1 MINYRFLNYKHY
13 KTFQDE
19 LDQISDDS
27 IVFIQDECCIWARGQ
42 LYRCGGGSGTATLDS
57 HTLNF
62 VDDHG
67 NLEFTIMQDGN
78 DLVLKDGEGNES
90 RASYVLEGDLHAVAY
105 SGSYNDLKDKPT
117 QYTVDGSL
125 SSTSTN
131 PVQNKVI
138 AEALAGKANSS
149 AFSNYVTN
157 EEFTSG
163 LNSKQNKLTA
173 GRGINITSNTISS
186 TLDTEVY
193 KIVTELPSISEADPN
208 KIYLLEARNQDG
220 TYRYI
225 QYRVRNGA
233 WVSFDTVTPGFDL
246 SEYLKSSVAEQTY
259 QHKGDY
265 LTAASL
271 LPYFKTEEAQL
282 IYDRFNEYA
291 LQTYVDDT
299 FQRKGDYATNE
310 YVNKTFV
317 TRAEVYNPKQTDM
330 GSDAIV
336 DGGGI
341 SGSGTSGTS
350 NVIVDSTL
358 SLSSANP
365 VQNRII
371 TSELS
376 KKVDKTDM
384 AQYAKLSDVQNKVD
398 QISLAGLATTVEVNQ
413 KLAEKQNA
421 LTAGNGITIIN
432 DVISTNLDTAA
443 FEIVTELP
451 AVNINP
457 SKIYLLEHEENG
469 DYTYTQW
476 RFREGDW
483 VEVGQ
488 VVPQIDLQPYLTK
501 SEAQTTY
508 ATKNELA
515 NDYQPKGS
523 YLTTL
528 AAEENYQPKGSYVN
542 SDLFDATVRTIES
555 TYQRRGDYVLASE
568 VAQRLQEL
576 QQLIDNKYV
585 LKKDVYNPYNGN
597 WSEETPSDITVNP
610 SDGGVNPGSGSGTG
624 GKYKLITLTTAEYEA
639 LVNVNQVEDDTYYFT
654 YEADSGWTFGGRF
667 PITLS

>member
-19 LDQISDDS
+19 LDQINDDS

-42 LYRCGGGSGTATLDS
+42 LYRCGGTGTATLDS

-62 VDDHG
+62 VDDRG

-117 QYTVDGSL
+117 QHAVDGSL

-138 AEALAGKANSS
+138 TEALAGKADSS

-163 LNSKQNKLTA
+163 LNGKQNKLTA

-208 KIYLLEARNQDG
+208 KIYLLEARNQDN

-246 SEYLKSSVAEQTY
+246 SEYLKSSVAEETY
-259 QHKGDY
+259 QPKGNY

-271 LPYFKTEEAQL
+271 LPYFKTEDAQL

-336 DGGGI
+336 DGGGT

-384 AQYAKLSDVQNKVD
+384 TQYAKLSDVQNKVD

-457 SKIYLLEHEENG
+457 SKIYLLEQEENG

-508 ATKNELA
+508 ATKNELT

-542 SDLFDATVRTIES
+542 SDLFNATVRTIES

-568 VAQRLQEL
+568 VAQRLQDL

-597 WSEETPSDITVNP
+597 WSEETPADIPVNP

-624 GKYKLITLTTAEYEA
+624 GRYKLITLTTAEYEA

>member
-19 LDQISDDS
+19 LNQISDDS

-78 DLVLKDGEGNES
+78 DLVLRDGEGNES

-117 QYTVDGSL
+117 QHAVDGSL
-125 SSTSTN
+125 SPTSTN

-138 AEALAGKANSS
+138 TEALAGKADSS

-233 WVSFDTVTPGFDL
+233 WVSFDTVTPSFDL

-271 LPYFKTEEAQL
+271 LPYFKTEEAQQ
-282 IYDRFNEYA
+282 IYDRFNQYA

-336 DGGGI
+336 DGGGTG
-341 SGSGTSGTS
+341 GSGTSGTS

-376 KKVDKTDM
+376 KKVDKADM
-384 AQYAKLSDVQNKVD
+384 TQYAKLSDVQNKVD

-443 FEIVTELP
+443 FEIVNELP

-483 VEVGQ
+483 AEVGQ

-508 ATKNELA
+508 ATKSELS

-542 SDLFDATVRTIES
+542 SELFNATVRTIES

-624 GKYKLITLTTAEYEA
+624 GKYKLITLTTSEYEA

-654 YEADSGWTFGGRF
+654 YEADGGWTFGGRF